1 MTQTKLVGI
10 FGGTFDP
17 IHLGHL
23 AVARYV
29 LTHCA
34 LDSIKLMPCHLP
46 PHRASPGVSSAER
59 ARMVELAISAEPKLQ
74 LEALE
79 LSLQQPS
86 YTVNS
91 LTLLKQQD
99 PAAHL
104 CFIIGMD
111 SLQYF
116 RSWHQWQQI
125 LALSHLIVLKRP
137 GYSAQDGD
145 APALLA
151 QYGISLPELSTRSA
165 GGILLLDNP
174 DFPQSATFVREQL
187 AVNPA
192 VQAMLPPAVL
202 SYIQQHGL
210 YGCAVSAAK
219 V

>member
-1 MTQTKLVGI
+1 MTQTKLLGI

-29 LTHCA
+29 LEHCQ
-34 LDSIKLMPCHLP
+34 LDSVKLMPCHLP
-46 PHRASPGVSSAER
+46 PHRATPGVSSAER
-59 ARMVELAISAEPKLQ
+59 ARMVELAINTEPKLE
-74 LEALE
+74 LELLE

-86 YTVNS
+86 YSVNS
-91 LTLLKQQD
+91 LTLLQQQHPD
-99 PAAHL
+99 AQL

-125 LALSHLIVLKRP
+125 LVLAHLIVLKRP
-137 GYSAQDGD
+137 GYSAKDGD
-145 APALLA
+145 APELLA
-151 QYGISLPELSTRSA
+151 KYRISLTELRTRPA

-174 DFPQSATFVREQL
+174 EFPESATFVREQL
-187 AVNPA
+187 AVNPT

-202 SYIQQHGL
+202 RYIQQHGL